1 MMTKK
6 LLQILLMTCLVF
18 LFPQITFSSCLP
30 KIKHPNL
37 YLKTDL
43 KPLLQESTLE
53 LFLDEKEKQ
62 LEGFL
67 DLALLDHSDPSTIW
81 ANCGHGKILLPKP
94 NDSTMLILKP
104 IDSTM
109 LLPTPIFLN
118 DELKYVPLVFQK
130 SYYPSGVP
138 DNILECVKIPDFN
151 HLINFSYN
159 SSLGARAF
167 LSMEVHK

>member
-1 MMTKK
+1 MTKK
-6 LLQILLMTCLVF
+6 LLQILLMTCFVF

-43 KPLLQESTLE
+43 KPLLKESILE
-53 LFLDEKEKQ
+53 LFLVEKEKQ

-94 NDSTMLILKP
+94 NDSTMLIPKP
-104 IDSTM
+104 IDKRQFSTKRTM
-109 LLPTPIFLN
+109 RT
-118 DELKYVPLVFQK
+118 
-130 SYYPSGVP
+130 
-138 DNILECVKIPDFN
+138 DFIKWCQIEDIS
-151 HLINFSYN
+151 HYSSFSKFPK
-159 SSLGARAF
+159 RP
-167 LSMEVHK
+167 